1 MTTSLVFKTTTVD
14 RPAATGIYEVEK
26 FRRIVRLLDQWKEAE
41 IQDRDKDNPS

>member
-1 MTTSLVFKTTTVD
+1 VTTSLVFKTTTVD

-41 IQDRDKDNPS
+41 KADKIR